1 MKALNLI
8 LVFLVVLSC
17 GGRTKQLYKKGTEI
31 KTEQTVVDTKK
42 ESEDSSKES
51 TKKEEENSTIYVE
64 DDTYEVTV
72 EPTVT
77 DTFDSADKVVE
88 PTKKSAE
95 TKKLKI
101 KSFNGKETEI
111 EYPNNSKI
119 NVKFGTSKKD
129 ESKVSKKEQQ
139 EKEKVNKNT
148 ESNVQNKNNS
158 TKKESEKNLNV
169 ERKEPIAFNIVFPI
183 ALFAMLGLILFLV
196 LKRFKILK

>member
-17 GGRTKQLYKKGTEI
+17 GGRTKQLYKKGTES
-31 KTEQTVVDTKK
+31 KTEQTVVDNKK

-51 TKKEEENSTIYVE
+51 TKKEYDKSTVYVE

-72 EPTVT
+72 EPTTT
-77 DTFDSADKVVE
+77 DTVDSADKVVE

-158 TKKESEKNLNV
+158 TKKESEKKLNV
-169 ERKEPIAFNIVFPI
+169 EREEPLAFNIVFPI
-183 ALFAMLGLILFLV
+183 ALFAMLGLIIFLV
-196 LKRFKILK
+196 LKRFKI

>member
-17 GGRTKQLYKKGTEI
+17 GCRTKQLYKKGTES

-51 TKKEEENSTIYVE
+51 TK
-64 DDTYEVTV
+64 
-72 EPTVT
+72 
-77 DTFDSADKVVE
+77 
-88 PTKKSAE
+88 
-95 TKKLKI
+95 
-101 KSFNGKETEI
+101 
-111 EYPNNSKI
+111 
-119 NVKFGTSKKD
+119 
-129 ESKVSKKEQQ
+129 
-139 EKEKVNKNT
+139 KEKVNKNT

-158 TKKESEKNLNV
+158 TKKESEKKLNV
-169 ERKEPIAFNIVFPI
+169 EREEPLAFNIVFPI